1 VTPLPRGSRAKPW
14 SLSVVGSLMMV
25 DTGKPSGVA
34 LERTYQSMLWR
45 MLRWRSYHDARK
57 FVLGDRV
64 QQAAHSTFSKAS
76 SRPRI
81 AATDLRRCRRVPS
94 PRGGPTEVECFATG
108 KRSESGTVN
117 IGNDVEAGL
126 TASTGIVI

>member
-1 VTPLPRGSRAKPW
+1 
-14 SLSVVGSLMMV
+14 MMV

-81 AATDLRRCRRVPS
+81 AATISGAAAEFHRPAEVPRRLSVSLP
-94 PRGGPTEVECFATG
+94 A
-108 KRSESGTVN
+108 N
-117 IGNDVEAGL
+117 A
-126 TASTGIVI
+126 ASREP